1 MHRVS
6 KEKCVEVEHDSR
18 SELKRKTW
26 PSFLPTGNVGINV
39 DVPSAAHAETEA
51 DQQFAALFAEE
62 LGLVLEVSSQDVE
75 SVVAA
80 FEREKVPVT
89 RLGSV
94 TAEKKVT
101 VKVGGS
107 TKIEVRNL
115 ALLGSARCQA
125 GSF

>member
-1 MHRVS
+1 
-6 KEKCVEVEHDSR
+6 
-18 SELKRKTW
+18 
-26 PSFLPTGNVGINV
+26 LPTGNVGIDV

-62 LGLVLEVSSQDVE
+62 LGLVLEVSSQNVE

-107 TKIEVRNL
+107 VKIEVRNPAFL
-115 ALLGSARCQA
+115 RFTGCQA
-125 GSF
+125 